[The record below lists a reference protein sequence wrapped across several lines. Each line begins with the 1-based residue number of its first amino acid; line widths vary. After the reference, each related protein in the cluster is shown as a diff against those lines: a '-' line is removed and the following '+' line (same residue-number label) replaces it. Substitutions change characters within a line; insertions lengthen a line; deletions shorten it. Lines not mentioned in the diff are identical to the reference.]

1 MVSKK
6 ESFIQYKRLVS
17 EALDESI
24 HRNLVDLALFK
35 ITSAY
40 NKQKSVES

>member
-6 ESFIQYKRLVS
+6 ESFIQYKSLVS

-24 HRNLVDLALFK
+24 HRNLIGLALLK
-35 ITSAY
+35 
-40 NKQKSVES
+40 